1 MRKIAAAT
9 GLANRMRKVC
19 SNSTPVRPTGM
30 VAMISSQ
37 ARRSSESVVTIRRAL
52 RLGRRVRRKP
62 RMIRAQ
68 SCRKKISSATAV
80 ATCRATMNARY
91 GLVPLVEL
99 ADSVTRCCQSPP
111 MSAGRSTEWP
121 RLETGNS
128 SVTPCSRP
136 MTMACR

>member
-1 MRKIAAAT
+1 
-9 GLANRMRKVC
+9 
-19 SNSTPVRPTGM
+19 M

-37 ARRSSESVVTIRRAL
+37 ARRSSASVVTIRRAL

-91 GLVPLVEL
+91 GLVWLVE
-99 ADSVTRCCQSPP
+99 
-111 MSAGRSTEWP
+111 AGRFGDQVLPVAADEGRQEHRVAEAGDREQFGDPLQQADDDGLQVGEHGRTASWYG
-121 RLETGNS
+121 RMGRVRRS
-128 SVTPCSRP
+128 G
-136 MTMACR
+136 